1 MKNKLLQISS
11 FFRKRNNQYQMG
23 VIRICLIYF
32 LIGIFWII
40 FSDRI
45 VTTLFQ
51 NREMWL
57 FVSTYKGIGYV
68 IVTALL
74 LYGLIRRL
82 VKRVHDTETELN
94 ISNEEL
100 MATNEELNAYVQQIM
115 ASEEELRRQYEQ
127 IVESDKKL
135 LISERKYK
143 ALVQEMQLGLAVYE
157 GNQNLEVPDY
167 ILIDCNESHNRMIGM
182 TKEFMMGKK
191 IRDIH
196 KNMDEMMINNLEK
209 TIKTGVPSHYE
220 RYQPVTEVYYEVFV
234 FQPDQDQIAV
244 IINDIT
250 KRKELEEKLQFLS
263 YRDQLTGLYN
273 RRYFDMEMKRL
284 SDSKYIPMS
293 VTMGDVNG
301 LKLINDSF
309 GHATGDIY
317 IKKIAELLEKI
328 YTNQHVICR
337 HGGDEFIIL
346 SPNTAEE
353 EAQKH
358 VLEFKKMAEQ
368 IKIRE
373 INISV
378 SFGYATKSVEDVSL
392 QDIIKKAEDYMYRN
406 KMLESQ
412 SMRGAAIYTIITTL
426 HEKNSREERH
436 SQRVSVLCEMMGNA
450 LHLPEDQVKE
460 LKVAGLLH
468 DIGKVAIEESILN
481 KEGKLT
487 KEEWEKMKQH
497 SEIGYRILST
507 VNSMSEMA
515 EYVLAHHER
524 LDGSGYPKKLKGDEI
539 PLQSRI
545 IAIADSFD
553 AMVSERSYKD
563 SLTKEEAIE
572 ELKRNVN
579 IQFSKELVDVFVE
592 VIQQEDI

>member
-143 ALVQEMQLGLAVYE
+143 ALVQEMQLGLAVYK

-220 RYQPVTEVYYEVFV
+220 RYQPVTEAYYEVFV

-293 VTMGDVNG
+293 VTMGDING

-460 LKVAGLLH
+460 LKVVGLLH

-592 VIQQEDI
+592 VIQ